1 MNDDELLQV
10 TATATGFRLTGEIDS
25 SSAPALT
32 ARLDPM
38 PSAQR
43 TELDMEDVEF
53 IDSSGL
59 RVIIDAHLRA
69 EADGKHLVIVKPS
82 KSVQRLLDI
91 AGMTTVLHVEGVD

>member
-32 ARLDPM
+32 ARLAPM
-38 PSAQR
+38 PTAER
-43 TELDMEDVEF
+43 TELDMADVEF

-69 EADGKHLVIVKPS
+69 EAAEQRLVIVNPS

-91 AGMTTVLHVEGVD
+91 AGMTAVLHIEAAD